1 MDGWVRWGGAGGM
14 GREGLVLN
22 GMREMNLD
30 PAALSGW
37 RFRES

>member
-1 MDGWVRWGGAGGM
+1 M